1 MIRSLLIPAAFVTV
15 ALMAANSSS
24 QAFGCRQPVVTEIST
39 APLRPRTAGPTAI
52 ASLNMAEETDYRRVL
67 EEFHRSKTLAA
78 ADVVLLQEVVYSDSR
93 DGLLQGLSREL
104 GVQAVFSSAT
114 HPRPDGR
121 VDGIA
126 LLSRYPIQ
134 SVDAFPLT
142 AFNLNVRSRCR
153 HALSATLATPNGDTI
168 QAFNVHLDTRINA
181 PNRIAQLQP
190 VLHAAKRFSGPV
202 VIGGDM
208 NTNPN
213 FWIQHLI
220 PIPWAHDQHGPLD
233 KLFTS
238 NGFAT
243 PMDGSVATHNML
255 GLRLDWIYLRGLAG
269 SEWGV
274 EDIDFSDHRA
284 VWLRLNDG
292 ML

>member
-1 MIRSLLIPAAFVTV
+1 MDADSNIQPSA
-15 ALMAANSSS
+15 
-24 QAFGCRQPVVTEIST
+24 CRQPVVVEVST
-39 APLRPRTAGPTAI
+39 APPRPRAPGPVTL
-52 ASLNMAEETDYRRVL
+52 ASLNMAEETDYRQVL
-67 EEFHRSKTLAA
+67 EEFHRSQTLAD
-78 ADVVLLQEVVYSDSR
+78 ADVVLLQEVVHSDSR

-104 GVQAVFSSAT
+104 GMQAVFSSAT
-114 HPRPDGR
+114 EPRPDGR

-134 SVDAFPLT
+134 SAGAFGLT

-153 HALSATLATPNGDTI
+153 HALAATLAAPNGQSM

-181 PNRIAQLQP
+181 ENRIRQLQP
-190 VLHAAKRFSGPV
+190 VLEAAQGFQGPV

-213 FWIQHLI
+213 FWIKHLI
-220 PIPWAHDQHGPLD
+220 PIPWMHDQHGPVD
-233 KLFTS
+233 RLFAS
-238 NGFAT
+238 HGFAT
-243 PMDGSVATHNML
+243 PMDGSVATHDML

-269 SEWGV
+269 AEWGV

-284 VWLRLNDG
+284 VWLRLDR
-292 ML
+292 

>member
-1 MIRSLLIPAAFVTV
+1 
-15 ALMAANSSS
+15 MASDNKS
-24 QAFGCRQPVVTEIST
+24 QTTGCRQPVVTEILT
-39 APLRPRTAGPTAI
+39 APLRPRTAGPVTI
-52 ASLNMAEETDYRRVL
+52 ASLNMAEETDYRQVL
-67 EEFHRSKTLAA
+67 EEFHRSKTLAD
-78 ADVVLLQEVVYSDSR
+78 ADVVLLQEVVYSDNR
-93 DGLLQGLSREL
+93 EGVLQGLSREL

-114 HPRPDGR
+114 QPRPDGR

-134 SVDAFPLT
+134 SVDAFGLT

-153 HALSATLATPNGDTI
+153 HALTATLAMPDGDSL

-181 PNRIAQLQP
+181 QSRVRQLQP
-190 VLHAAKRFSGPV
+190 VVDAANRFSSPV

-220 PIPWAHDQHGPLD
+220 PIPWMHDQHGPLD
-233 KLFTS
+233 RMFAS
-238 NGFAT
+238 HGFAT
-243 PMDGSVATHNML
+243 PMDGSLATHDML

-274 EDIDFSDHRA
+274 ENIDFSDHRA
-284 VWLRLNDG
+284 VWLRLDD
-292 ML
+292 

>member
-1 MIRSLLIPAAFVTV
+1 
-15 ALMAANSSS
+15 MAANSSS
-24 QAFGCRQPVVTEIST
+24 QASGCRQPVVIEISK
-39 APLRPRTAGPTAI
+39 APLRPRAAATPVTI
-52 ASLNMAEETDYRRVL
+52 ASLNMAEETDYRQVL
-67 EEFHRSKTLAA
+67 EEFHRSKTLAD

-93 DGLLQGLSREL
+93 DGVLQGLSREL
-104 GVQAVFSSAT
+104 GVQAVFSSST
-114 HPRPDGR
+114 QPRPDGR

-134 SVDAFPLT
+134 SVDAFGLT

-153 HALSATLATPNGDTI
+153 HALAATLATPDGESL

-181 PNRIAQLQP
+181 QNRVRQLQP
-190 VLHAAKRFSGPV
+190 VVEAARRFSGPV

-220 PIPWAHDQHGPLD
+220 PIPWMHDQHGPVD
-233 KLFTS
+233 RMFAS
-238 NGFAT
+238 HGFAT
-243 PMDGSVATHNML
+243 PMDGSLATHDML

-269 SEWGV
+269 SQWGV

-284 VWLRLNDG
+284 VWLRLED
-292 ML
+292 

>member
-1 MIRSLLIPAAFVTV
+1 
-15 ALMAANSSS
+15 MASDSKT
-24 QAFGCRQPVVTEIST
+24 QATGCRQPVVTQIVS
-39 APLRPRTAGPTAI
+39 APLRPRGDLPVTI
-52 ASLNMAEETDYRRVL
+52 ASLNMAEETDYRQVL
-67 EEFHRSKTLAA
+67 EEFHRSKILAD
-78 ADVVLLQEVVYSDSR
+78 ADVVLLQEVVHSESP
-93 DGLLQGLSREL
+93 DGVLQGLSREL

-114 HPRPDGR
+114 PPRPDGR
-121 VDGIA
+121 IDGIA
-126 LLSRYPIQ
+126 MLSRYPIQ
-134 SVDAFPLT
+134 QADAFRLQ

-153 HALSATLATPNGDTI
+153 HALAATLAAPNGESL

-181 PNRIAQLQP
+181 ANRLQQLQP
-190 VLHAAKRFSGPV
+190 VVDAANRFSGPA

-220 PIPWAHDQHGPLD
+220 PIPWAHNQHGPVD
-233 KLFTS
+233 RMFAS
-238 NGFAT
+238 HGFAT
-243 PMDGSVATHNML
+243 PMDGSLATHDML

-284 VWLRLNDG
+284 VWLRLGD
-292 ML
+292 

>member
-1 MIRSLLIPAAFVTV
+1 MTADSNVQTSA
-15 ALMAANSSS
+15 
-24 QAFGCRQPVVTEIST
+24 CRQPVVVEVSTE
-39 APLRPRTAGPTAI
+39 PPRSRASGPGTI
-52 ASLNMAEETDYRRVL
+52 ASLNMAEETDYRQVL
-67 EEFHRSKTLAA
+67 EEFHRSQTLAD
-78 ADVVLLQEVVYSDSR
+78 ADLVLLQEVVHSDSP
-93 DGLLQGLSREL
+93 DGVLQGISREL
-104 GVQAVFSSAT
+104 GMQAVFSSVT
-114 HPRPDGR
+114 GPRPDGR

-134 SVDAFPLT
+134 HADAFGLT

-153 HALSATLATPNGDTI
+153 HALAATLAGPGGQSI

-181 PNRIAQLQP
+181 QSRVRQLQP
-190 VLHAAKRFSGPV
+190 VVEAAKRFQGPV

-220 PIPWAHDQHGPLD
+220 PIPWMHDQHGPVDRMLA
-233 KLFTS
+233 S
-238 NGFAT
+238 HGFAT
-243 PMDGSVATHNML
+243 PMDGSAATHDML

-269 SEWGV
+269 AEWGV

-284 VWLRLNDG
+284 VWLRLDR
-292 ML
+292 

>member
-1 MIRSLLIPAAFVTV
+1 VIRLLLIAAAVLAA
-15 ALMAANSSS
+15 ALMAAHSNADAS
-24 QAFGCRQPVVTEIST
+24 GCRQPAVTEIPT
-39 APLRPRTAGPTAI
+39 PPLGPRAPGPLTI
-52 ASLNMAEETDYRRVL
+52 ASLNMAEETDYRRAL
-67 EEFHRSKTLAA
+67 QEFQESETLSAA
-78 ADVVLLQEVVYSDSR
+78 AVVLLQEVVYSDSL
-93 DGLLQGLSREL
+93 DGLLQGLAREL

-114 HPRPDGR
+114 QPRADGR

-126 LLSRYPIQ
+126 LLSRLPIQ
-134 SVDAFPLT
+134 SAEAFALT

-153 HALSATLATPNGDTI
+153 HALSVTLATPDGQSM

-181 PNRIAQLQP
+181 QNRVRQLQS
-190 VLHAAKRFSGPV
+190 VVEAAKRFAGPV

-233 KLFTS
+233 QLFS
-238 NGFAT
+238 SHGFAT
-243 PMDGSVATHNML
+243 PMDGSEATHDLL
-255 GLRLDWIYLRGLAG
+255 GLRLDWIYLRGVAG
-269 SEWGV
+269 SAWGV
-274 EDIDFSDHRA
+274 EAVDFSDHRA
-284 VWLRLNDG
+284 VWLRFDDG